1 MLYQPSRNVKSWGFL
16 RGRLA
21 HDRGRLSHTVES
33 MGRRPA
39 RQRQGRLAGL
49 SRRRRILVGA
59 VAVLAGAGLA
69 AGISAV
75 IAARGQSG
83 GPLAG
88 QPGHDRAGQTASR
101 PAQDR
106 PGPVLLVP
114 GYGGGTS
121 ALDWLAGRI
130 RATGRTAIVLHLPGT
145 GTGSLVTDAAV
156 LNVAVSQALDAGA
169 PSVDVI
175 GYSAGGVVALIWAR
189 HDDGAAKAR
198 RVITLGS
205 PFHGTVLASDAQAFI
220 PGACPVACQQLI
232 PNSRLLTSLA
242 AGNPT
247 GLPRW
252 LSLWTTD
259 DATVKP
265 PDSARLAGA
274 INVPV
279 QSLCPAARINHSE
292 LPTNPLVAAI
302 VLGEIGSG
310 PLRYP
315 SPADCRRG
323 G

>member
-1 MLYQPSRNVKSWGFL
+1 
-16 RGRLA
+16 
-21 HDRGRLSHTVES
+21 

-49 SRRRRILVGA
+49 SRRRRILIGS
-59 VAVLAGAGLA
+59 VAVLAACGLA
-69 AGISAV
+69 AGFAIV
-75 IAARGQSG
+75 IAGRVQSVAG
-83 GPLAG
+83 EAG
-88 QPGHDRAGQTASR
+88 QGRTGQAVTL

-130 RATGRTAIVLHLPGT
+130 RATGRTATVLHLPGT
-145 GTGSLVTDAAV
+145 GTGSLVSDAAL
-156 LNVAVSQALDAGA
+156 LNVAVSQALHAGA

-189 HDDGAAKAR
+189 HDHGAAKAR

-205 PFHGTVLASDAQAFI
+205 PFHGTALASDAEAFV
-220 PGACPVACQQLI
+220 PGACPIACQQLI
-232 PNSRLLTSLA
+232 PNSRLLTSLGT
-242 AGNPT
+242 GNPA

-259 DATVKP
+259 DTTVKP

-279 QSLCPAARINHSE
+279 QSLCPAARISHSE
-292 LPTNPLVAAI
+292 LPTTPVVAAI

-315 SPADCRRG
+315 PAADCRG
-323 G
+323 P